1 MLTAREIAIYALGK
15 TEGVNSL
22 AETLGK
28 GMDDEKYIE
37 SWNKTLKLLGI
48 EMPLEELETIYNEFA
63 KKMDEIVNDSEI
75 NEINKKQ
82 EKFEQLN
89 IENLAMKAIILAGGR
104 GKRLKPVTDYVP
116 KPLVPINNIPIIEWQ
131 IKYLKK
137 FDVKEVIICT
147 GYKADMI
154 ESYLNMKELG
164 IKIKFS
170 IEKSPLGTGGAIKKA
185 GKMINEKS
193 FFVIN
198 GDTITNIDLHK
209 LASKINTVAAIEL
222 RTKYGILETESEKIV
237 NFKEKKEIT
246 DTWMNAGIYHLQKE
260 ILKKLP
266 VKGDI
271 EKTVFPDY
279 AKKGLLNTIKFK
291 NVEWFSV
298 DSFKDMEECSTRVE
312 KIIK

>member
-1 MLTAREIAIYALGK
+1 
-15 TEGVNSL
+15 
-22 AETLGK
+22 
-28 GMDDEKYIE
+28 
-37 SWNKTLKLLGI
+37 
-48 EMPLEELETIYNEFA
+48 
-63 KKMDEIVNDSEI
+63 
-75 NEINKKQ
+75 
-82 EKFEQLN
+82 
-89 IENLAMKAIILAGGR
+89 MKAIILAGGR

-116 KPLVPINNIPIIEWQ
+116 KPLVPIKNIPIIEWQ

-137 FDVKEVIICT
+137 FGIREVIICT

-154 ESYLNMKELG
+154 ESYLSMKKLG
-164 IKIKFS
+164 MKIKFS
-170 IEKSPLGTGGAIKKA
+170 IEKTPLGTGGAIKKA
-185 GKMINEKS
+185 GQLINDKS

-209 LASKINTVAAIEL
+209 LVSKKNAIAAIEL
-222 RTKYGILETESEKIV
+222 RTKYGILETESDKII
-237 NFKEKKEIT
+237 NFKEKKEIP

-260 ILKKLP
+260 VLKKLP
-266 VKGDI
+266 IKGDI

-298 DSFKDMEECSTRVE
+298 DSFKDMEECSERVE